1 MRVSE
6 CVSYLDRRDMCMRCV
21 AMYGLHGS
29 KVLVAHVKHLC
40 TFPWSQ
46 MCWAV
51 LQGGRLLILVP
62 VLLQETHRYR
72 GCYCVM
78 VSGKEQP
85 LDHKQNSDYHS
96 LSLVP
101 DLL

>member
-1 MRVSE
+1 MRVW
-6 CVSYLDRRDMCMRCV
+6 RV

-29 KVLVAHVKHLC
+29 EVLVTHMKHLC

-62 VLLQETHRYR
+62 VLLQEDTHTN
-72 GCYCVM
+72 
-78 VSGKEQP
+78 KEAQTR
-85 LDHKQNSDYHS
+85 
-96 LSLVP
+96 LSN
-101 DLL
+101 

>member
-1 MRVSE
+1 MWR
-6 CVSYLDRRDMCMRCV
+6 V

-46 MCWAV
+46 MCRTV

-62 VLLQETHRYR
+62 VLLQTHTHRY
-72 GCYCVM
+72 
-78 VSGKEQP
+78 K
-85 LDHKQNSDYHS
+85 
-96 LSLVP
+96 
-101 DLL
+101 